1 MSAFNEKAVGGGAI
15 PPAAAAEPG
24 AGSTTRVWDPVVR
37 LFHWSLVAAF
47 LVAWLTGDELKAL
60 HEAAGYVIVG
70 LLVVRILWGFVGTP
84 HARFTDFVYRP
95 STVLAYLVD
104 TVRLRA
110 KRYIGHNP
118 AGGMMVLALLLMLA
132 VTAATGIMT
141 TTDAFWGVK
150 WVEEAHEFAANLT
163 VVLVGLHLAGVL
175 VASAEH
181 RENLVR
187 AMITGRK
194 RSESSAR
201 IAEPGT

>member
-1 MSAFNEKAVGGGAI
+1 MSAFTEKDAGGGAM
-15 PPAAAAEPG
+15 PPAAKCPG
-24 AGSTTRVWDPVVR
+24 RDSTVRVWDPVVR
-37 LFHWSLVAAF
+37 LFHWSLVVAF
-47 LVAWLTGDELKAL
+47 VVAWFTGDELKEL
-60 HEAAGYVIVG
+60 HEAAGYTIVG
-70 LLVVRILWGFVGTP
+70 LLVVRLIWGFVGTS
-84 HARFTDFVYRP
+84 HARFADFVYRP
-95 STVLAYLVD
+95 STVVAYLVD
-104 TVRLRA
+104 TARLRA
-110 KRYIGHNP
+110 KRYLGHNP

-194 RSESSAR
+194 RSGNSAGSTGS
-201 IAEPGT
+201 GT